1 MKKAILG
8 IGLFILVLSGG
19 TVAYAGSLNAN
30 EQAVISVAK
39 GRFEVDGKQYKAD
52 STYVNQLINYL
63 SSDGVDLTSDQKAEA
78 IATMYA
84 NVEEGV
90 KQGYLHPIE
99 DKQENT
105 EVAEELTDI
114 VTTKDSETGQIV
126 SKDNSDGS
134 IISGKESGTPS
145 DQKNQEIEAT
155 ASDSAED
162 TIIKNTG
169 FNLNTTLFIA
179 VGAAI
184 LMLICIYET
193 IRSDFFAHTDE

>member
-30 EQAVISVAK
+30 EQAVISAAK

-52 STYVNQLINYL
+52 STYINQLISYL

-78 IATMYA
+78 ISTMYA

-90 KQGYLHPIE
+90 KQGYLLPIE
-99 DKQENT
+99 DKPENT
-105 EVAEELTDI
+105 EVTEELDI
-114 VTTKDSETGQIV
+114 VTTKDSETGRIV
-126 SKDNSDGS
+126 SKDNSDDS
-134 IISGKESGTPS
+134 IISGTEPVTPS
-145 DQKNQEIEAT
+145 DQKNQVREAT
-155 ASDSAED
+155 ASGSTED

-169 FNLNTTLFIA
+169 FNLNTTLIIA

-184 LMLICIYET
+184 LMLICIIET